1 MKKKV
6 LGILLSGVLAAASL
20 GPMSMT
26 ALADSEKVVTLGADL
41 DENQKNA
48 VLRYF
53 GILGQNVRTLTITNQ
68 DERNHLA
75 SYVPIEQIGTRTFSC
90 ALVNPTTSGGIRVK
104 TANLTWV
111 TGNMIAS
118 TLSTS
123 GVTNCEVLAAAPFE
137 VSGTGALTGVIMAY
151 ESASGTV
158 LDSTRKD
165 IATQELVTTTT
176 LANAVGQTDATNIV
190 NEIKIQV
197 IEGEVVDPVEVE
209 EIVDEVITSE
219 ATSALTAQDR
229 ALLNDL
235 ANRIAQQKY
244 DYDEMKETLE
254 RVEQNVNVSVNVEQP
269 PINITVS
276 NDANNSS
283 NNTNTNT
290 NDTSNVSTNTND
302 NTSSADSASSSVSE
316 NTNENTNENT
326 AESASDSDSILNSV
340 DENAFGYDVVTSTT
354 DEPAEEVQEALGINP
369 AQAEAPQAPQ
379 EQDPFEI
386 TSSEDYSDNPEA
398 APQPEV
404 SEGTWDNPEQ
414 GQIAEQPATVE
425 NPDAWTQE
433 PAPEPYVEN
442 PEVQPEAQPEAA
454 PEENPEAQPE
464 AAPEENPEAQPEPEM
479 PQEEAPAQAAEL
491 TLDDNTVRILPAQG
505 SNAAGAGVLRIR
517 VAAKGVAPVAGDDGS
532 FGKIVVSG
540 PLAYDEVILQDA
552 FDPSAYDSAV
562 VAVQNTS
569 DADLAALGWTEGTD
583 ICIDLGTAF
592 AFGDDPANQYTIDI
606 QNLALRQT
614 AEDGTVIA
622 NGVLNKTVGVY
633 VDQVGLVFNISNISE
648 MKAGNTVNGYI
659 VMPADPEDGS
669 FVYTTYIDCPAGIA
683 FTLGEDGRS
692 FTAQLLQ
699 AGDAAVTVN
708 VSMDGMNYVPYALT
722 IPVLQ

>member
-1 MKKKV
+1 MMKKKV

-20 GPMSMT
+20 APMSMT

-151 ESASGTV
+151 ENASGTI
-158 LDSTRKD
+158 LDSTKKD

-197 IEGEVVDPVEVE
+197 IEGQVVDPAEVE
-209 EIVDEVITSE
+209 EIVDEVITTESSSVLSE
-219 ATSALTAQDR
+219 EDR
-229 ALLNDL
+229 ILLNDL
-235 ANRIAQQKY
+235 ANRIAQQQY
-244 DYDEMKETLE
+244 DYEEMKETLE

-269 PINITVS
+269 AINVTVS

-283 NNTNTNT
+283 TNTNT
-290 NDTSNVSTNTND
+290 NDNDTSNVNTNTSD
-302 NTSSADSASSSVSE
+302 NNNESSAVNENANESSAV
-316 NTNENTNENT
+316 NENTNENT
-326 AESASDSDSILNSV
+326 AESASDADSIMNSV
-340 DENAFGYDVVTSTT
+340 DENAFGYEVVTSTT
-354 DEPAEEVQEALGINP
+354 DEPAEEVQEALGI
-369 AQAEAPQAPQ
+369 E
-379 EQDPFEI
+379 
-386 TSSEDYSDNPEA
+386 T
-398 APQPEV
+398 PQPEAQPAAPEDPFAIV
-404 SEGTWDNPEQ
+404 STDSYGEDVQPAAQPEASLDNPEQ
-414 GQIAEQPATVE
+414 GQMGAEQPADEWNTQE
-425 NPDAWTQE
+425 WTQE
-433 PAPEPYVEN
+433 PAPEVPAEN
-442 PEVQPEAQPEAA
+442 PEAQPQPEQDPNAFAENPEAPA
-454 PEENPEAQPE
+454 ENPEAQPE
-464 AAPEENPEAQPEPEM
+464 QPEQPEEP
-479 PQEEAPAQAAEL
+479 APAEMAPL
-491 TLDDNTVRILPAQG
+491 VLDDNTVKILPAQNT
-505 SNAAGAGVLRIR
+505 NASGAGVLRIR
-517 VAAKGVAPVAGDDGS
+517 VASANVAPAMGDDGS

-540 PLAYDEVILQDA
+540 PIAYDEILLQDA
-552 FDPSAYDSAV
+552 FDPAVCDSAV
-562 VAVQNTS
+562 VAVQKTS
-569 DADLAALGWTEGTD
+569 DADLAALGWAEGTD
-583 ICIDLGTAF
+583 ICINLGTAF

-606 QNLALRQT
+606 QNLNLVQT
-614 AEDGTVIA
+614 ADDGTVTA
-622 NGVLNKTVGVY
+622 KGVLNKTVNVY
-633 VDQVGLVFNISNISE
+633 VDQVGLVFNISDISE
-648 MKAGNTVNGYI
+648 MKANSTVSGYI
-659 VMPADPEDGS
+659 IMPADPEDGS
-669 FVYTTYIDCPAGIA
+669 FVYSAYIDCPSGIA

-692 FTAQLLQ
+692 FSAQLLQ
-699 AGDAAVTVN
+699 AGDATVTVN
-708 VSMDGMNYVPYALT
+708 VTMDGVNYVPYTLT
-722 IPVLQ
+722 VPVLQ